1 MENSDIR
8 KSILDTLEGIQ
19 KTPRMYV
26 GNGGTLTLEV
36 LVFVLLCLLEDHR
49 IVRSVFEKE
58 TAKVAGHPTSR
69 VLSSYFSSEEEMLPI
84 LKKIQNIVLNK

>member
-1 MENSDIR
+1 MENNEIK
-8 KSILDTLEGIQ
+8 KSILETLEGIQ
-19 KTPRMYV
+19 RAPKMYV

-58 TAKVAGHPTSR
+58 AAKVAGHPTSR

-84 LKKIQNIVLNK
+84 LKKIQEIVLRK